1 MPSSASRQSAAPTD
15 ARGRRTRGRPRADES
30 RDTRADVVAAAR
42 IVFAQVGYDG
52 ATITAVAEEA
62 AVSPTTVYH
71 YFEDKAALYVG
82 VFDATAP
89 LVWSNA
95 NDGIHQAERVVD
107 AIDRIVHNW
116 AGLERQCPGLTPFML
131 SVPRE
136 ARLHPE
142 FRPLLERRSELQDG
156 AFRALAAFGRE
167 TGELAALS
175 ETDAFEFLRATVMG
189 WIIEGHHRQR
199 EFDAAPVALQHV
211 VELLATN
218 ASRPIDP
225 ALGRRPTRGQS

>member
-1 MPSSASRQSAAPTD
+1 M
-15 ARGRRTRGRPRADES
+15 
-30 RDTRADVVAAAR
+30 
-42 IVFAQVGYDG
+42 FAEVGYDA

-71 YFEDKAALYVG
+71 YFEDKAALYVE
-82 VFDATAP
+82 VFEATAP
-89 LVWSNA
+89 LVWSSA
-95 NDGIHQAERVVD
+95 NDGILRAERVVH

-116 AGLERQCPGLTPFML
+116 AMLEQQCPGLTPFML

-167 TGELAALS
+167 TGELAALT
-175 ETDAFEFLRATVMG
+175 EIDAFEFLRATVMG
-189 WIIEGHHRQR
+189 WIIEGHNRQR
-199 EFDAAPVALQHV
+199 EFDAAPAALQHV

-218 ASRPIDP
+218 ASQHTGAVLRPGP
-225 ALGRRPTRGQS
+225 TTRRS